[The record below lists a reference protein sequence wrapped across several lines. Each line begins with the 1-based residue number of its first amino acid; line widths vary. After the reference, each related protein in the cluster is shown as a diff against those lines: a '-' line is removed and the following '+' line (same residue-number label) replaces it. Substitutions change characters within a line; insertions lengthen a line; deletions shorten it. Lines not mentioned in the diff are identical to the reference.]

1 MYVSELD
8 VRTSPLNEL
17 TGESLKKVLD
27 FDTLTENLGI
37 SPNLLEG
44 FGVRGEDFLGI
55 SGGGDLGKG
64 NVNDVSNPDVPIPIN
79 QSIPIK
85 QSPLLTP
92 HLSLPSFPPPPQI
105 SYPTFLIY

>member
-55 SGGGDLGKG
+55 SGREVRGRGM
-64 NVNDVSNPDVPIPIN
+64 
-79 QSIPIK
+79 
-85 QSPLLTP
+85 
-92 HLSLPSFPPPPQI
+92 
-105 SYPTFLIY
+105 